1 MILLLQVKPSSPVQ
15 TKLRTPAGAVNLQR
29 SYEICRAVV
38 EKSVNRAKVENQL
51 VPPPAKQRKVG
62 LPAGAT
68 IVVATS
74 QPSSSSPSPSP
85 SSSSSSPQQA
95 KSFLAPRSC
104 QPIAVRAVR
113 LASPV
118 PAPPSQQVLIQRTI
132 VSGVS
137 GLQQLS
143 NLSQQA
149 IVVRNNNP
157 FSLQPPA
164 GSSTAIP
171 ALPAPLQ
178 SSSAPVSYPAL
189 CCMLTPSVS
198 TGTVSTMTATS
209 QPGLN
214 VAQFVSNTNNS
225 FLSNSLNISNISLSP
240 PTAPPSFSPSP
251 ARVSA
256 ASQQLIIYQTVAG
269 GGQTGNKHFLIQQLP
284 DKPPPCLQD
293 SSLLTPTSP
302 AKTVNPGLMIQ
313 QITKPCTP
321 PPQQV
326 SPLAARQQVVVRA
339 VRPSLGD
346 EKFTKPLPPIQTNP
360 IKTVMKTTLLPRSP
374 VSDQQINSI
383 LQQMMPEP
391 AAQCK
396 ISPEEKEKAS
406 AVAAVAATNFEEGKL
421 LSPPKMMSPQ
431 RSPLISP
438 GPLIQPLEL
447 PENGSEVV
455 EDDSSLDN
463 LTIPEIPEELNNVE
477 KEKEAAVPI
486 SNSRLILK
494 VRDVLSLHASNVL
507 PA

>member
-1 MILLLQVKPSSPVQ
+1 MS
-15 TKLRTPAGAVNLQR
+15 G
-29 SYEICRAVV
+29 
-38 EKSVNRAKVENQL
+38 
-51 VPPPAKQRKVG
+51 
-62 LPAGAT
+62 
-68 IVVATS
+68 
-74 QPSSSSPSPSP
+74 
-85 SSSSSSPQQA
+85 PQQG

-104 QPIAVRAVR
+104 QPISVRAVR

-118 PAPPSQQVLIQRTI
+118 STPASQQVLIQRTL
-132 VSGVS
+132 VSGVTGVT
-137 GLQQLS
+137 GLQQ
-143 NLSQQA
+143 LSQQA

-164 GSSTAIP
+164 GTSPALP

-214 VAQFVSNTNNS
+214 VAQFVSNTTNNS
-225 FLSNSLNISNISLSP
+225 FLSSSLNISNISTPSP
-240 PTAPPSFSPSP
+240 AAPPSFSPSAA
-251 ARVSA
+251 ARVPA
-256 ASQQLIIYQTVAG
+256 ASQQLIIRYQAVAG
-269 GGQTGNKHFLIQQLP
+269 GGPAQTGNKHFVIQQLP
-284 DKPPPCLQD
+284 DKPSPCLQEA
-293 SSLLTPTSP
+293 LLARPRPNIP

-313 QITKPCTP
+313 QITRPCTP
-321 PPQQV
+321 PPHQAL
-326 SPLAARQQVVVRA
+326 PLAVRHQVVVRPVKSA
-339 VRPSLGD
+339 LAD
-346 EKFTKPLPPIQTNP
+346 EKFTKPLPPIQTNNP

-374 VSDQQINSI
+374 VSDLQINSI
-383 LQQMMPEP
+383 LQQMLPEP

-438 GPLIQPLEL
+438 GPVIQPLEL
-447 PENGSEVV
+447 PENGSDAA

-463 LTIPEIPEELNNVE
+463 LNIPEIPEELNNVE
-477 KEKEAAVPI
+477 KEKEPAVPI

-494 VRDVLSLHASNVL
+494 VRDVLSLHASYVL
-507 PA
+507 PAKWRILFCCMFGFPLKLMKSSPA